1 MPLLIWSV
9 IILSAIG
16 TTVGLNR
23 RKRRKFAEL
32 AAQIA
37 ESGVS
42 DVSVSFTP
50 SPAIAHDALIMGIT
64 PQNFP

>member
-32 AAQIA
+32 AARI
-37 ESGVS
+37 
-42 DVSVSFTP
+42 
-50 SPAIAHDALIMGIT
+50 
-64 PQNFP
+64 